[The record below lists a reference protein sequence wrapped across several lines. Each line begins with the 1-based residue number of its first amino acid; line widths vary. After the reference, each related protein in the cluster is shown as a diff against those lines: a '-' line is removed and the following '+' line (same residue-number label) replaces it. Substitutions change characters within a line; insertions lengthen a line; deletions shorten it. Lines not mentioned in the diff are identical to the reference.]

1 VFAAWGRF
9 VYRHRWPVL
18 ALSVVLLVASG
29 YLASQGGKLQSGG
42 FIETA
47 ESGRASKLIEQE
59 LPRVGG
65 STFTLIF
72 SSDTLNAKDPEF
84 RAAVEAAIA
93 SLRTDPRVD
102 TVATPYDANNADQD
116 RGFSK
121 DGKAVTVD
129 VAAKD
134 TVDAARDYYA
144 ELRAKVKSDKL
155 KVQATGILAINH
167 GFNEVLLQDLQR
179 AEVVALPLALI
190 LLLIVFGTIVAALIP
205 LGTGVLAVMS
215 GIAGMF
221 LLSHVTDVS
230 VYAQNVVTLIGLGVA
245 IDYSLFVTS
254 RFREE
259 MRRGRSREDSLAI
272 AMSTSGRAV
281 TFSGITVAIGLSGML
296 FYEGTFLPS
305 MGLSGAV
312 VVASAVLYGLT
323 FLPALLALLGRR
335 VDLLRVPIFQPDQSG
350 RGWWHTIAMAVMRR
364 PIAVL
369 LPTVAVILLAGSPFL
384 HLRLAT
390 GDVRTLPT
398 HEESRAAYDKLLS
411 DFPGAGQNHIQVI
424 AYYASGNPL
433 DRTRVSQLQELNTRL
448 AKVTGVV
455 QVQSAFS
462 IDPRVLPIGVGQPP
476 DGLAA
481 LYSLPREQLPP
492 QLQMVLRQTV
502 GQHIVL
508 FDVVTSLPYYG
519 DEARQLVKDIRAQ
532 APPSGGELLVTG
544 FTAIDF
550 DTVNFI
556 IGHTPQAVG
565 FVMLATILVLF
576 VLLGSVVLP
585 LKAVVMNL
593 LSITASFGALVWIFQ
608 DGNGARLLGFEAG
621 SIDPS
626 TPVIM
631 FCIVFGLSMD
641 YEVLLLSR
649 IQEEYRRTGD
659 NTHAVAEGLER
670 SGRLI
675 TGAAAIMV
683 GVFAAF
689 GLAEI
694 LLIKAIGL
702 GMAIAVAVD
711 ATLVRALVVPATMRL
726 LGNLNWWAPGPL
738 ARLYRRLGLG
748 EGAALP
754 PVEASIAR
762 AQPPQADRAKPVRAA
777 VARSSGDAGPM
788 VARVLVIALS
798 LLLIYMLSFAVA
810 AWLEVI
816 GILALN

>member
-1 VFAAWGRF
+1 LFAAWGRF
-9 VYRHRWPVL
+9 VYRRRWPVL
-18 ALSVVLLVASG
+18 LLSILLLLASG
-29 YLASQGGKLQSGG
+29 FIAGRGGKLESGG

-47 ESGRASKLIEQE
+47 ESGRASRLIEKE
-59 LPRVGG
+59 LPIVGG

-72 SSDTLNAKDPEF
+72 SSDTLSASDPEF
-84 RAAVEAAIA
+84 RAAVEAALVP
-93 SLRTDPRVD
+93 LRTDPRKD
-102 TVATPYDANNADQD
+102 SIITPYDTSVVDPTRQI
-116 RGFSK
+116 SK
-121 DGKAVTVD
+121 DGHAIAVD
-129 VAAKD
+129 VAVKD
-134 TVDAARDYYA
+134 TIDVARDYYP
-144 ELRAKVKSDKL
+144 ELRAKVSSDKL
-155 KVQATGILAINH
+155 KVQATGVLAINN
-167 GFNEVLLQDLQR
+167 GFNTVLFADLQR

-190 LLLIVFGTIVAALIP
+190 LLLVVFGAVVAALIP
-205 LGTGVLAVMS
+205 LGTGLLAVMS

-221 LLSHVTDVS
+221 LLSHITSVS

-259 MRRGRSREDSLAI
+259 LKRGRGGEDALAI

-305 MGLSGAV
+305 MGLAGAI
-312 VVASAVLYGLT
+312 VVASAVFYGLT
-323 FLPALLALLGRR
+323 FLPALLALLGTH
-335 VDLLRVPIFQPDQSG
+335 VDRLRVPIFQPDQTG
-350 RGWWHTIAMAVMRR
+350 RGWWHTIATAVMRR

-369 LPTVAVILLAGSPFL
+369 VPVVAFILLAGSPFL
-384 HLRLAT
+384 HLRLASS
-390 GDVRTLPT
+390 DVRTLPT
-398 HEESRAAYDKLLS
+398 HEEARAAYDKLLS

-424 AYYASGNPL
+424 VSYATGSPL
-433 DRTRVSQLQELNTRL
+433 DRTRVPQLQELSARL
-448 AKVTGVV
+448 VKLPGVV

-462 IDPRVLPIGVGQPP
+462 IDPRLFGGQVP
-476 DGLAA
+476 DLATI
-481 LYSLPREQLPP
+481 YSLPREQLPV
-492 QLQMVLRQTV
+492 QLQTALRQTV

-508 FDVVTSLPYYG
+508 FDVVSSYQLYS
-519 DEARQLVKDIRAQ
+519 DEARQLVRDIRGQ
-532 APPSGGELLVTG
+532 TPPVGGELLVTG
-544 FTAIDF
+544 FTAIDL

-556 IGHTPQAVG
+556 VGHTPQAVA
-565 FVMLATILVLF
+565 FVMLATMIVLF

-593 LSITASFGALVWIFQ
+593 LSISASFGALVFVFQ
-608 DGNGARLLGFEAG
+608 DGHGSSLLGFEAS

-659 NTHAVAEGLER
+659 NTHSVAEGLER

-702 GMAIAVAVD
+702 GMALAVAVD

-738 ARLYRRLGLG
+738 SRLYRRLGLG
-748 EGAALP
+748 EGAAP
-754 PVEASIAR
+754 APTPETR
-762 AQPPQADRAKPVRAA
+762 
-777 VARSSGDAGPM
+777 
-788 VARVLVIALS
+788 
-798 LLLIYMLSFAVA
+798 
-810 AWLEVI
+810 
-816 GILALN
+816 

>member
-9 VYRHRWPVL
+9 VYHRRWPVL
-18 ALSVVLLVASG
+18 LLSVLLLLASG
-29 YLASQGGKLQSGG
+29 FIAGRGGKLESGG

-47 ESGRASKLIEQE
+47 ESGRASRLIEKE
-59 LPRVGG
+59 LPIVGG

-72 SSDTLNAKDPEF
+72 SSDTLSANDPQF
-84 RAAVEAAIA
+84 RAAVEAALVP
-93 SLRTDPRVD
+93 LRTDPRRD
-102 TVATPYDANNADQD
+102 SIITPYDTTVLDPSRQI
-116 RGFSK
+116 SK
-121 DGKAVTVD
+121 DGHAIAVD
-129 VAAKD
+129 VAVKD
-134 TVDAARDYYA
+134 TIDVARDYYP
-144 ELRAKVKSDKL
+144 ELRAKVTSDKL
-155 KVQATGILAINH
+155 KVQATGVLAINN
-167 GFNEVLLQDLQR
+167 GFNAVLFADLQR

-190 LLLIVFGTIVAALIP
+190 LLLVVFGAVVAALIP
-205 LGTGVLAVMS
+205 LGTGLLAVMS

-221 LLSHVTDVS
+221 LLSHITSVS

-259 MRRGRSREDSLAI
+259 LKRGRGREDALAI

-305 MGLSGAV
+305 MGLAGAI
-312 VVASAVLYGLT
+312 VVASAVFYGLT
-323 FLPALLALLGRR
+323 FLPALLALLGPR
-335 VDLLRVPIFQPDQSG
+335 VDRLRVPIFQPDQTG
-350 RGWWHTIAMAVMRR
+350 RGWWHTIATAVMRR

-369 LPTVAVILLAGSPFL
+369 VPVVAFILLAGSPFL
-384 HLRLAT
+384 HLRLASS
-390 GDVRTLPT
+390 DVRTLPT
-398 HEESRAAYDKLLS
+398 HEEARAAYDKLLS

-424 AYYASGNPL
+424 VSYASGSPL
-433 DRTRVSQLQELNTRL
+433 DRARVPQLQELSARL
-448 AKVTGVV
+448 AKLPGVV

-462 IDPRVLPIGVGQPP
+462 IDPRVFGGQTP
-476 DGLAA
+476 DLATI
-481 LYSLPREQLPP
+481 YSLPREQLPA
-492 QLQMVLRQTV
+492 QLQTTLRQTV

-508 FDVVTSLPYYG
+508 FDVVSSYQLYS
-519 DEARQLVKDIRAQ
+519 DDARQLVRDIRAQ
-532 APPSGGELLVTG
+532 TPPTSGELLVTG
-544 FTAIDF
+544 FTAIDL

-556 IGHTPQAVG
+556 VGHTPEAVA
-565 FVMLATILVLF
+565 FVMLATMIVLF

-593 LSITASFGALVWIFQ
+593 LSISASFGALVFVFQ
-608 DGNGARLLGFEAG
+608 DGHGAQLLGFEAS

-659 NTHAVAEGLER
+659 NTHSVAEGLER

-702 GMAIAVAVD
+702 GMALAVAVD

-726 LGNLNWWAPGPL
+726 LGNLNWWAPAPL
-738 ARLYRRLGLG
+738 SRLYRRLGLG
-748 EGAALP
+748 EGAAP
-754 PVEASIAR
+754 APTPETR
-762 AQPPQADRAKPVRAA
+762 
-777 VARSSGDAGPM
+777 
-788 VARVLVIALS
+788 
-798 LLLIYMLSFAVA
+798 
-810 AWLEVI
+810 
-816 GILALN
+816 

>member
-1 VFAAWGRF
+1 MFAAWGRF
-9 VYRHRWPVL
+9 VYRRRWPVL
-18 ALSVVLLVASG
+18 ALSVLMLLASG
-29 YLASQGGKLQSGG
+29 FIAGRGGKLESGG

-47 ESGRASKLIEQE
+47 ESGRASRLIEKE
-59 LPRVGG
+59 LPIVGG

-72 SSDTLNAKDPEF
+72 SSDTLSANDPEF
-84 RAAVEAAIA
+84 RAAVEAALVP
-93 SLRTDPRVD
+93 LRTDPRRD
-102 TVATPYDANNADQD
+102 SIISPYDTTVLDPSRQI
-116 RGFSK
+116 SK
-121 DGKAVTVD
+121 DGHAIAVD
-129 VAAKD
+129 VAVKD
-134 TVDAARDYYA
+134 TIDVARDYYP
-144 ELRAKVKSDKL
+144 ELRAKVTSDKL
-155 KVQATGILAINH
+155 KVQATGVLAINN
-167 GFNEVLLQDLQR
+167 GFNAVLFADLQR

-190 LLLIVFGTIVAALIP
+190 LLLVVFGAVVAALIP
-205 LGTGVLAVMS
+205 LGTGLLAVMS

-221 LLSHVTDVS
+221 LLSHITGVS

-259 MRRGRSREDSLAI
+259 LKRGRGREDALAI

-305 MGLSGAV
+305 MGLAGAI
-312 VVASAVLYGLT
+312 VVASAVFYGLT
-323 FLPALLALLGRR
+323 FLPSLLALLGPR
-335 VDLLRVPIFQPDQSG
+335 VDRLRVPLFQPDQTG
-350 RGWWHTIAMAVMRR
+350 RGWWHTIATAVMRR

-369 LPTVAVILLAGSPFL
+369 VPVVAFILLAGSPFL
-384 HLRLAT
+384 HLRLASS
-390 GDVRTLPT
+390 DVRTLPT
-398 HEESRAAYDKLLS
+398 HEESRAAYDKLLN
-411 DFPGAGQNHIQVI
+411 DFPGAGQNHVQVI
-424 AYYASGNPL
+424 VSYASGGPL
-433 DRTRVSQLQELNTRL
+433 DRTRVPQLQDLSARL
-448 AKVTGVV
+448 AKLPGVV

-462 IDPRVLPIGVGQPP
+462 IDPRVFGGQVP
-476 DGLAA
+476 DLATI
-481 LYSLPREQLPP
+481 YSLPREQLPA
-492 QLQMVLRQTV
+492 QLQTALRQTV

-508 FDVVTSLPYYG
+508 FDVVSSYQLYS
-519 DEARQLVKDIRAQ
+519 DDARQLVRDIRAET
-532 APPSGGELLVTG
+532 PPTGGELLVTG
-544 FTAIDF
+544 FTAIDL

-556 IGHTPQAVG
+556 VGHTPQAVA
-565 FVMLATILVLF
+565 FVMLATMVVLF

-585 LKAVVMNL
+585 IKAVVMNL
-593 LSITASFGALVWIFQ
+593 LSISASFGALVFVFQ
-608 DGNGARLLGFEAG
+608 DGHGAQLLGFEAS

-659 NTHAVAEGLER
+659 NTHSVAEGLER

-702 GMAIAVAVD
+702 GMALAVAVD

-726 LGNLNWWAPGPL
+726 LGNVNWWAPGPL
-738 ARLYRRLGLG
+738 SRLYRRLGLG
-748 EGAALP
+748 EGAAP
-754 PVEASIAR
+754 APTPETR
-762 AQPPQADRAKPVRAA
+762 
-777 VARSSGDAGPM
+777 
-788 VARVLVIALS
+788 
-798 LLLIYMLSFAVA
+798 
-810 AWLEVI
+810 
-816 GILALN
+816 